1 MRVPG
6 QRRIAVED
14 EPLSASFSGTNR
26 PFVSSH
32 VRGGRSHRLN
42 FAEKETEPPEIEAT
56 AEQSVL
62 TSSWAR
68 LSWRGCSLH
77 FRCFRCVQN
86 HRRLEWA
93 LLWEAEWTP
102 CKAPGP

>member
-14 EPLSASFSGTNR
+14 EPLSQELTVPSCPRTLEVAG
-26 PFVSSH
+26 
-32 VRGGRSHRLN
+32 LN